1 MTTNLGK
8 WMMGYGAF
16 LVAMGLAGYLSNP
29 EKAVTALMS
38 GGLFG
43 SLSILW
49 GWLMHRGWSWSRW
62 AALATT
68 GLLTAVFAWRAT
80 VSWTAV
86 AEGHPDKWVAAV
98 LISAMGLAS
107 LAMLGVLTRS
117 CCGVGMRKAATP

>member
-1 MTTNLGK
+1 MTNNLGK
-8 WMMGYGAF
+8 WMMRYGAF

-29 EKAVTALMS
+29 DKAVTALMS

-62 AALATT
+62 TALATT

-80 VSWTAV
+80 
-86 AEGHPDKWVAAV
+86 
-98 LISAMGLAS
+98 AS
-107 LAMLGVLTRS
+107 
-117 CCGVGMRKAATP
+117 

>member
-29 EKAVTALMS
+29 DKAVTALMS

-43 SLSILW
+43 GLSILW
-49 GWLMHRGWSWSRW
+49 GWLMHAGQFWSRW
-62 AALATT
+62 AALVTT

-86 AEGHPDKWVAAV
+86 AEGHPDKWIAAV

-107 LAMLGVLTRS
+107 VAMLGLLTWS
-117 CCGVGMRKAATP
+117 CCGCGMRKTATP

>member
-1 MTTNLGK
+1 MTKILGK

-29 EKAVTALMS
+29 DKAVTALMS

-43 SLSILW
+43 GLSILW
-49 GWLMHRGWSWSRW
+49 GWLMHAGQCWSRW

-68 GLLTAVFAWRAT
+68 GLLTAVFTWRAT

-86 AEGHPDKWVAAV
+86 AEGHPDKWVAAL

-107 LAMLGVLTRS
+107 LAMLGLLTQSWCR
-117 CCGVGMRKAATP
+117 VGTRKTATP

>member
-1 MTTNLGK
+1 MTANLGK

-29 EKAVTALMS
+29 DKAVTALMS

-43 SLSILW
+43 GLSILW
-49 GWLMHRGWSWSRW
+49 GWLMHAGQSWSRW
-62 AALATT
+62 ASLATT
-68 GLLTAVFAWRAT
+68 GLLTAVFVWRAN

-86 AEGHPDKWVAAV
+86 AEGYADKWVAAV

-107 LAMLGVLTRS
+107 VAMLGLLTRS
-117 CCGVGMRKAATP
+117 WCRVGMRKTATL